1 MKIGVR
7 VKIDVKQIDK
17 ARLYVGS
24 KGTYLDAT
32 VFIDP
37 ENPGQ
42 YGDHGMITQD
52 VTKEEN
58 DQGVKGNIL
67 GNVTVFWK
75 EGQQQAHNQGMQQ
88 QRQQQAPQQ
97 QQQRQAPPQQRQRQ
111 QPQQQQQAPMS
122 YEDEQQQGNDFN
134 DDIPF

>member
-7 VKIDVKQIDK
+7 IKIDVKKIEK

-42 YGDHGMITQD
+42 FGDHGMITQD
-52 VTKEEN
+52 VSKAEKDAGTK
-58 DQGVKGNIL
+58 GAIL
-67 GNVTVFWK
+67 GNVEVFWK
-75 EGQQQAHNQGMQQ
+75 EGQQQAHDQGMQQ
-88 QRQQQAPQQ
+88 QQQAPQQ
-97 QQQRQAPPQQRQRQ
+97 QDQ
-111 QPQQQQQAPMS
+111 
-122 YEDEQQQGNDFN
+122 DNN